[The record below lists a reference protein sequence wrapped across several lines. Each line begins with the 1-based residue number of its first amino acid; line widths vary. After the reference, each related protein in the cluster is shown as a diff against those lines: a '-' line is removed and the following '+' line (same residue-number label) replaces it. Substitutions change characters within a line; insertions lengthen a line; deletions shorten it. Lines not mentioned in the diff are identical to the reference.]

1 MQEFILC
8 KISYY
13 AKFQFMYDFIIC
25 KFSYYARFHTGIM
38 QEFILC
44 KWFSYYASF
53 HITSMQHFILCHISN
68 FYTKYARFWLCK
80 VFFQPFL
87 SKCFLLCIL
96 SSTVEGRTICFPL
109 LYNFVLL
116 KAYSH

>member
-1 MQEFILC
+1 MQDFIPVLC
-8 KISYY
+8 KN
-13 AKFQFMYDFIIC
+13 
-25 KFSYYARFHTGIM
+25 
-38 QEFILC
+38 
-44 KWFSYYASF
+44 SYYASGF
-53 HITSMQHFILCHISN
+53 HIMQAFILPVCNIS
-68 FYTKYARFWLCK
+68 YCAIYLTSKYARFWLCK